1 MSQILLIHNALDQ
14 HESETIQSENV
25 LQTFIEIR
33 FKHPQALIFNGF
45 QPNGE
50 CNVTPSLDDQT
61 SIDYLLNATGDF
73 CIVTYPGELSSTV
86 TWIATKLLGQAMSSL
101 VKAPKLNN
109 AGSASGSSN
118 NNLSNPENKQRIK
131 ERVPYIL
138 GAPKS
143 IPDLFANPYR
153 YFKDGV
159 EVEERLDCICENPV
173 RVSQFKEGDTPIEE
187 IPGKSLTVYDL
198 GQSIVGGENIFQ
210 WGDIFTDVPLVAKQN
225 MSINGQTQLPPNS
238 TRVEQSDI
246 YFQYPNLIKALS
258 SSSANNFDQFN
269 LNESILIEG
278 ANYGIA
284 DLAVT
289 GAVEINNTSQTISI
303 ASTQTAIGYAEY
315 RKINVTA
322 MLITDPANGQ
332 LDLAGLYDIEN
343 ITYVDGSYII
353 KLLNATN
360 TNANFA
366 NLTAVATTNISA
378 NLTANTANI
387 FLDGEYVV
395 TGIDKSN
402 KQISLATPNTVNKDW
417 NKLVDLA
424 GQQTPTAKIKL
435 RGSQNNWVGWFTTD
449 SPKATGLLLNF
460 RAGNGIYRGS
470 NAKSVD
476 LVVEYQQVINNV
488 GTGPIYTKSITLTG
502 RKSNR
507 DAVGISMQID
517 MPFMGAVRFRAR
529 RTNDN
534 GDADDLVDE
543 TKFYTAYAFHKLS
556 KLVYDN
562 RVLLRMRTVATLNA
576 TSQDSRQLN
585 CIAESLVYTY
595 KNGVKSTERVASR
608 NIADL
613 AIDLALHPKIGRR
626 TESEIDFNRIYAAV
640 DEVVEYFGSEKMA
653 EFNYTLDSTNT
664 SFEEILRMM
673 SAVTGCHDRRVNRKT
688 YFEFE
693 GPESLP
699 ILLFNHRN
707 KKPESEVRT
716 FNAVVDNHYDGIEIT
731 YVDSESGWIEKTLK
745 LPNGLINNAK
755 KIEGTGIIYTE
766 QAHIIGWR
774 EWNRLK
780 FTRVIAKF
788 GAYAEADYVFQGDN
802 ILVTDDVRAGVG
814 TSGGEIRNIT
824 GLVVETSQPFY
835 FSDVNH
841 YIHLQMRSGYIDVIK
856 VTKGAD
862 DYHHV
867 LERPPIEV
875 LVTTGQVKT
884 VYHIAADQQQKGV
897 RFIVS
902 EKSEQQIFENEVTAY
917 NYDERFY
924 RNDKDIINNLI

>member
-1 MSQILLIHNALDQ
+1 MSRICIINNALDQ
-14 HESETIQSENV
+14 QEQQTIESECALKTYLEYKA
-25 LQTFIEIR
+25 
-33 FKHPQALIFNGF
+33 KHPQAKIFKGNPCNENDITPTRDNKDSINYLIESNEDFTIVLYAGDAIVAVNWVVAKLFGAAVSAFVKIPKMNDRNG
-45 QPNGE
+45 
-50 CNVTPSLDDQT
+50 
-61 SIDYLLNATGDF
+61 
-73 CIVTYPGELSSTV
+73 
-86 TWIATKLLGQAMSSL
+86 
-101 VKAPKLNN
+101 
-109 AGSASGSSN
+109 ASGSSN
-118 NNLSNPENKQRIK
+118 NSLSNPENKQRIGQ
-131 ERVPYIL
+131 RVPYIL
-138 GAPKS
+138 GAPKA

-159 EVEERLDCICENPV
+159 EVEERLDCICENHV
-173 RVSQFKEGDTPIEE
+173 RVSRFKEGDTPIEG

-198 GQSIVGGENIFQ
+198 GQSIVGNENIFQ

-225 MSINGQTQLPPNS
+225 LSINGQTQLSPNS
-238 TRVEQSDI
+238 TRVERSDI

-303 ASTQTAIGYAEY
+303 ASTQTTIGYAEY

-322 MLITDPANGQ
+322 MLITDPVNGQ

-343 ITYVDGSYII
+343 ITYVDGNYII
-353 KLLNATN
+353 KLLNATS

-402 KQISLATPNTVNKDW
+402 KQISLATPSIVNDDW
-417 NKLVDLA
+417 HKLVDLA

-449 SPKATGLLLNF
+449 SPEATGLLLNF

-470 NAKSVD
+470 DAESVD

-502 RKSNR
+502 RKNNR

-517 MPFMGAVRFRAR
+517 MPFTGAVRFRAR

-556 KLVYDN
+556 KLIYDN

-585 CIAESLVYTY
+585 CIAESLVYSY
-595 KNGVKSTERVASR
+595 RNGVKSAERIPSR

-613 AIDLALHPKIGRR
+613 TIDLALHQKIGRR
-626 TESEIDFNRIYAAV
+626 IESEIDFDRIYNAV
-640 DEVVEYFGSEKMA
+640 DEIEQYFGSTKMT
-653 EFNYTLDSTNT
+653 EFNYTLDNTNQ
-664 SFEEILRMM
+664 SFEEIMRLM
-673 SAVTGCHDRRVNRKT
+673 SAATCTHDRRVNRKI
-688 YFEFE
+688 YYDL
-693 GPESLP
+693 ESADNMPL
-699 ILLFNHRN
+699 ILFNHRN
-707 KKPESEVRT
+707 KFEGTETRD
-716 FNAVVDNHYDGIEIT
+716 FNFVVENRYDGIEIT
-731 YVDSESGWIEKTLK
+731 YVDSEAGWIEKTLK
-745 LPNGLINNAK
+745 IPNELINNPK
-755 KIEGTGIIYTE
+755 KIQGTGIVYKA
-766 QAHIIGWR
+766 QAHVVGWR
-774 EWNRLK
+774 EWNKLK
-780 FTRVIAKF
+780 FNRISTKF
-788 GAYAEADYVFQGDN
+788 TAACESDLVFRGDC
-802 ILVTDDVRAGVG
+802 ILTTDDTRTQNC
-814 TSGGEIRNIT
+814 TSGEIESWS
-824 GLVVETSQPFY
+824 GLDIQVSQPFLLDHTKQY
-835 FSDVNH
+835 F
-841 YIHLQMRSGYIDVIK
+841 IHLQLKTGQIDVMKISQ
-856 VTKGAD
+856 VAD
-862 DYHHV
+862 EYSFK
-867 LERPPIEV
+867 LERPPIES
-875 LVTTGQVKT
+875 LVTIGQVKT
-884 VYHIAADQQQKGV
+884 VYSVTTDDRQNEL
-897 RFIVS
+897 RFLVA
-902 EKSEQQIFENEVTAY
+902 KKVPKDIFENEVLAI
-917 NYDERFY
+917 NFDERYY
-924 RNDKDIINNLI
+924 RNDKDILNNLI